1 MWILIWIIQSFFSAI
16 WMIFSKKVL
25 VNKQVWNN
33 IQTLLSRFYHLIIIW
48 CIFLLW
54 FLNNNIKSWDLNIND
69 FLLLILAT
77 LWLYITYPL
86 RRTAYSNEK
95 ISVLQPYA
103 MLFQVFPI
111 IIWFIFIASE
121 RNNFITFLSA
131 LIASAIVIFS
141 NINFKTFKINKYCL
155 MILISSI
162 IKSFQVFSVI
172 FFLSKINPASYYF
185 LESIIVII
193 IAILLILF
201 NKEFGELKLLTKKY
215 SKLLIFTN
223 TVAIISILLSLTMYS
238 TLWVVVT
245 SLIGLLYLIFIY
257 ILWYFLLKDVPTK
270 KDIIITIL
278 VSAFIVLGLL
288 FKN

>member
-48 CIFLLW
+48 CMFLLW
-54 FLNNNIKSWDLNIND
+54 FLNNNIKAWDLNIND
-69 FLLLILAT
+69 FLLLIIAT

-95 ISVLQPYA
+95 ISVLQPYT

-121 RNNFITFLSA
+121 RSNFITFLSA
-131 LIASAIVIFS
+131 LIASVIVIFS
-141 NINFKTFKINKYCL
+141 NINFKNSKINKYCL

-172 FFLSKINPASYYF
+172 YFLSKINPASYYF

-193 IAILLILF
+193 FAVWLILL
-201 NKEFGELKLLTKKY
+201 NKEFNELKLLTKTY
-215 SKLLIFTN
+215 SKLLFSTN
-223 TVAIISILLSLTMYS
+223 TFAIISILLSLTMYS
-238 TLWVVVT
+238 SLWVVVT
-245 SLIGLLYLIFIY
+245 SLIGLLYLVFIY
-257 ILWYFLLKDVPTK
+257 LLWYFLLKDIPSK
-270 KDIIITIL
+270 KDIIVTIF
-278 VSAFIVLGLL
+278 VAICIVVWVL